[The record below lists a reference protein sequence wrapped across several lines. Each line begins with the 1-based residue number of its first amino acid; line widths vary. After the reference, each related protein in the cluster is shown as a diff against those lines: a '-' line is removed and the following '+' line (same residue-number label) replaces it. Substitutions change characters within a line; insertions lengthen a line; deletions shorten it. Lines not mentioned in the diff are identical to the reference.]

1 MRILIEKIG
10 GELLRGFIK
19 KITAAAL
26 SCALTLGLCGVA
38 SAVENSTES
47 FSGQTELYVRASQI
61 KDLGTYVA
69 IQAALDTARFGAS
82 ESNVYRVTVEPGS
95 YDLTRALHIYS
106 NTVLQLEGVTLNR
119 NPEATANMLRTGEYD
134 SETEGATGYDAHSN
148 ITVEGGV
155 FDGGGTCN
163 TMIKVAHAK
172 NFVMKNITFQNEQNG
187 HIMEIAGVDG
197 FTVKGCEFKDHRMDP
212 DEVGYEAI
220 QLDILKSGHIVQCRS
235 EALTM
240 KNILIEDC
248 LFEDCPRGVGT
259 HTAILNAPFDG
270 VKIRN
275 NTFRNM
281 GSAAIQGMNWK
292 NCEIS
297 GNVIDGTPRGISI
310 YSMFDGGQG
319 TYPAGV
325 LAREGNTSTDISES
339 YIRPTD
345 SNIIIADNT
354 ITNCGTV
361 KDIYAP
367 YESAAISM
375 IGKVINK
382 NYSVFEDGSGA
393 LPKGDYYITGVKIF
407 GNDIET
413 NGYGIRLSDISSVT
427 MGSNRIR
434 CAANEF
440 DKVKYHGISLGED
453 TIVKSISGCDIE
465 GSVNSGIQAS
475 DSYVYNISDCRVV
488 DCGADAIQFSDSSR
502 GIDIV
507 DNYISGSKDCGVA
520 AMDKSKIDNVSGNTI
535 RDCKYKTVYAA
546 KTATAKTGKN
556 SSEASELEAISLNWD
571 TVTMGLGES
580 YVFTITSTPAAAK
593 TSYIWSSADTSVARV
608 EYDGRIRAVGQGSTE
623 VTVTAGNG
631 LKATCKVNVCN
642 APESIAL
649 NKNMLVLGEGEQF
662 DLNSTIPEGSAA
674 QKIYY
679 YSNNEGSVAVQK
691 IGGLVTAKSIGTA
704 TVVAKT
710 YNEKP
715 ASCNV
720 IVKKAPNSIKLDKT
734 ILSLGT
740 GESYSIHASIP
751 EGTASAITFTSSD
764 PGAVRVDEHG
774 NLYAVALGTSLI
786 TASTFNGYSETCAV
800 TVSESPASISFAENT
815 ATVGVGESVQITA
828 QLSNGMS
835 NLTYKSSDPNVC
847 KVDST
852 TGMLTGKSTGG
863 AVITATSHNGRTAYL
878 DVTVN

>member
-1 MRILIEKIG
+1 MQRIG
-10 GELLRGFIK
+10 GELLRGFYK

-38 SAVENSTES
+38 FASTDGRENIG
-47 FSGQTELYVRASQI
+47 GQTELYVRASQI

-69 IQAALDTARFGAS
+69 IQAALDTARYGAS
-82 ESNVYRVTVEPGS
+82 ENNVYRVAVEPGS

-119 NPEATANMLRTGEYD
+119 NPEATANMLRTGDYD
-134 SETEGATGYDAHSN
+134 SESEGATGYSAHSN
-148 ITVEGGV
+148 ITIEGGV
-155 FDGGGTCN
+155 FDGGGTEN

-172 NFVMKNITFQNEQNG
+172 NFVMKNITFRNEQNG

-197 FTVKGCEFKDHRMDP
+197 FTVKGCAFKDHRMDV
-212 DEVGYEAI
+212 DAVGYEAI

-270 VKIRN
+270 VVIRN

-319 TYPAGV
+319 TYPASV
-325 LAREGNTSTDISES
+325 LAEEGNTSTDISES

-345 SNIIIADNT
+345 SNIVISDNT

-375 IGKVINK
+375 VGKVIDK
-382 NYSVFEDGSGA
+382 NYSTFEDGSGA

-407 GNDIET
+407 GNNIET

-440 DKVKYHGISLGED
+440 DKVKYHGISIADD
-453 TIVKSISGCDIE
+453 TIVKSISGCDVE
-465 GSVNSGIQAS
+465 GSVNSGIQVSAS
-475 DSYVYNISDCRVV
+475 QVGTVSDCRIV
-488 DCGADAIQFSDSSR
+488 DSVADAVQFSNSSR
-502 GIDIV
+502 GGDIIN
-507 DNYISGSKDCGVA
+507 NYISGTKDCGVA

-535 RDCKYKTVYAA
+535 RDCKYKTVYEA
-546 KTATAKTGKN
+546 KEATAKAGKN
-556 SSEASELEAISLNWD
+556 YSEASELESIALNWD
-571 TVTMGLGES
+571 TVNMGLGES
-580 YVFTITSTPAAAK
+580 YVFNITSTPASAK
-593 TSYIWSSADTSVARV
+593 TCYIWSSADPNVARI

-623 VTVTAGNG
+623 VTVTASNG
-631 LKATCKVNVCN
+631 LTATCKVNVYN
-642 APESIAL
+642 APDSITL

-662 DLNSTIPEGSAA
+662 DLNSTIPEGTAA
-674 QKIYY
+674 QKVYY
-679 YSNNEGSVAVQK
+679 YSNNENSVAVEK
-691 IGGLVTAKSIGTA
+691 IGGLVTAKSVGTA

-720 IVKKAPNSIKLDKT
+720 IVKKAPNAIWLDKT

-740 GESYSIHASIP
+740 GESYAIHASIP
-751 EGTASAITFTSSD
+751 DGTASAITYTSSNE
-764 PGAVRVDEHG
+764 GAVRVGQNG
-774 NLYAVALGTSLI
+774 NLFAVAIGTSLI

-800 TVSESPASISFAENT
+800 TVSESPQSISFAENT
-815 ATVGVGESVQITA
+815 ATIGVGESVQIPA

-847 KVDST
+847 KVDSA
-852 TGMLTGKSTGG
+852 TGMLTGKTKGG
-863 AVITATSHNGRTAYL
+863 AVITATSHNGKTAYL
-878 DVTVN
+878 DVTVE